1 MEFIN
6 IIINQ
11 KTNYH
16 IVHSKESTECERY
29 ACSELQKYLYQSLN
43 YPVPIF
49 SDKCPK
55 RGPEILIGNARNN
68 NYMKLL
74 EGKTKE
80 AFLIKEVDENIII
93 TGNSPRAILY
103 GVYKF
108 LEEFIGFRCFTKDCE
123 TYEKLEELK
132 KKL

>member
-49 SDKCPK
+49 SDKFPK
-55 RGPEILIGNARNN
+55 RG
-68 NYMKLL
+68 Y
-74 EGKTKE
+74 
-80 AFLIKEVDENIII
+80 
-93 TGNSPRAILY
+93 
-103 GVYKF
+103 
-108 LEEFIGFRCFTKDCE
+108 
-123 TYEKLEELK
+123 
-132 KKL
+132 